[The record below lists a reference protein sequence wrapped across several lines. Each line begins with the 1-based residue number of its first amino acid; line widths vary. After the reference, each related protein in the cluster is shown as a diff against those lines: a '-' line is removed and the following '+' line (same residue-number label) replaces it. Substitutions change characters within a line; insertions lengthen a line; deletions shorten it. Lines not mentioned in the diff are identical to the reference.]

1 MLKRQEHIHAT
12 PAHAVIN
19 KAALLRV
26 RFVIAEP
33 AEPAVAKG
41 S

>member
-1 MLKRQEHIHAT
+1 MLKRQEHIHAA
-12 PAHAVIN
+12 PAHAFIN
-19 KAALLRV
+19 QAALLRV
-26 RFVIAEP
+26 RFVIPEP